1 MKMMM
6 MMMGRRREEKPLQL
20 LDNLASYETLCYV
33 KKKKRKDRRK
43 TEKWGMTTRLWN
55 SFPPASLF
63 LRVSS
68 RVPTLSDVG
77 RKRGSWWGE
86 RFTPWYANTTETN
99 MAALRLATR
108 AAAIRPLT
116 FPLSLHPPL
125 IRLLFCRHGCLIR
138 LLWIDHQRTGRAP
151 GGQAQLAR

>member
-1 MKMMM
+1 M

-33 KKKKRKDRRK
+33 KKEKRKDRRK

-55 SFPPASLF
+55 SFLPEGF
-63 LRVSS
+63 
-68 RVPTLSDVG
+68 VPRANIVRCREETRQLMG
-77 RKRGSWWGE
+77 GE
-86 RFTPWYANTTETN
+86 FTSWYANTSETN
-99 MAALRLATR
+99 MATLDLAIR
-108 AAAIRPLT
+108 AADIRPLT

-125 IRLLFCRHGCLIR
+125 IWLLFCLHGCLIW